1 MPEADSRLAPL
12 RRAID
17 QVDDAILELVRRRAG
32 LVGEVAAAKRQAGE
46 REDFLR
52 PGREA
57 RILRRLAEQGGGAL
71 PTPALLR
78 IWRELLCALLP
89 LQGAFSVAVGGPS
102 PALWETARDFYGS
115 HTAMRRLAHGP
126 AALAAVAG
134 GEDRLAVVAAD
145 DDAVMAR
152 MAAAGGAPGI
162 VWRLPF
168 AAMPAEAG
176 ERRDAFVLSG
186 HGGEASGQDVT
197 VLALDTK
204 ASASP
209 WPAAWRVLRQR
220 RCPDGPWLLEIEGFH
235 PAGHRLAAGGGLTA
249 AVLGAYPAP
258 LAAEPSPS

>member
-1 MPEADSRLAPL
+1 MPEADRRLAPL

-17 QVDDAILELVRRRAG
+17 QVDDAILELVRRRAA

-46 REDFLR
+46 RGDFLR

-57 RILRRLAEQGGGAL
+57 RILRRLAEQGGGTL

-115 HTAMRRLAHGP
+115 HTAMRRLADGP
-126 AALAAVAG
+126 AALAAVAS

-145 DDAVMAR
+145 DDAVMAQL
-152 MAAAGGAPGI
+152 AAAGGAPGI

-186 HGGEASGQDVT
+186 QGGEASGEDVT
-197 VLALDTK
+197 VLALDGT
-204 ASASP
+204 ASS
-209 WPAAWRVLRQR
+209 WPAAWRVRRQR
-220 RCPDGPWLLEIEGFH
+220 RCPNGPWLLEIAGFH
-235 PAGHRLAAGGGLTA
+235 PAGHSLAAGGGLTA